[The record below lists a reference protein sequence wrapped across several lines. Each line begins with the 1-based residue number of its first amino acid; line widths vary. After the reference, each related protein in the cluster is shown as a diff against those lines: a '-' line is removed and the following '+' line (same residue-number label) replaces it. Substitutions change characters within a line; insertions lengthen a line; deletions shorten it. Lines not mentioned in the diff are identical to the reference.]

1 MPSRAEEA
9 SPLPATPS
17 VVPPVRAVA
26 LALLVPLAVTVLG
39 LLPWRVLPHVD
50 GHDRA
55 LVWIAGSD
63 GALRDAATAVAGEPA
78 FSGGATSASPARPTG
93 CPRGA
98 LRLHFDFARTDQAQA
113 ARAALEHIAA
123 DAGAQVCASHRF
135 ELNREDARPA
145 VWLPLAASLLLPVGL
160 LLAVRTLLP
169 TAAPEPADALAMTS
183 AARQGIALLSAGLLA
198 TCVLPLPGA
207 AADAGSGALLM
218 AMAMGPPAIH
228 EAAFR
233 GWLVPRLAAVVGAPA
248 ALAGSF
254 VASVVAAAPVAGPA
268 ALAAT
273 LTAAAGC
280 VAFACTRSL
289 PACIGAHLL
298 LAALLRLV
306 PGS

>member
-17 VVPPVRAVA
+17 VAPTVRAVA
-26 LALLVPLAVTVLG
+26 LALLVPLAVTALG

-63 GALRDAATAVAGEPA
+63 AALRDAARRVAGEPA
-78 FSGGATSASPARPTG
+78 FSGGSTSASLARPTG

-98 LRLHFDFARTDQAQA
+98 LRLHLDFARTDQAQA

-135 ELNREDARPA
+135 ELNRDGARPGA
-145 VWLPLAASLLLPVGL
+145 WLPLAASLLLPMGL
-160 LLAVRTLLP
+160 LLAVRTP
-169 TAAPEPADALAMTS
+169 RPPVASRPADAPGTTS
-183 AARQGIALLSAGLLA
+183 AGSVAIALLFAGLLA

-207 AADAGSGALLM
+207 PAGGGSVALLV
-218 AMAMGPPAIH
+218 AMASGPPAVH

-248 ALAGSF
+248 ALGGSF
-254 VASVVAAAPVAGPA
+254 VASVVAAAPVAGPD

-273 LTAAAGC
+273 LAAAAGC

-298 LAALLRLV
+298 VAAVLRLL
-306 PGS
+306 PGM